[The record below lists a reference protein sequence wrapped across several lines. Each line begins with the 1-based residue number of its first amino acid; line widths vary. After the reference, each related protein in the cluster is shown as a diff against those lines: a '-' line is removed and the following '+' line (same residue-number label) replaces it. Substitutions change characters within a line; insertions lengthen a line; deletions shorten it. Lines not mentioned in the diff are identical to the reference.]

1 MISKD
6 KTMPWWFILL
16 TGLVILAAGI
26 YLLVSQ
32 ESGLSVLTFLLA
44 VGVLFFCVY
53 NFFKAYKFKDD
64 NRLFVPFIVHALL
77 DLVLFLL
84 IIIIKNSYAL
94 LGVILSSWFII
105 FGLFGI
111 INARQDGGNSAKTR
125 VSALLLLVGIVLI
138 LLPFLLSINHVLF
151 LGIVAILI
159 GVIRSAQGI
168 IVKVQRDGRT
178 SGGRSNL
185 I

>member
-6 KTMPWWFILL
+6 KTMPWWLVVL
-16 TGLVILAAGI
+16 TGLIILAVGI
-26 YLLVSQ
+26 YLLVSP
-32 ESGLSVLTFLLA
+32 ESGLKALTFLLTI
-44 VGVLFFCVY
+44 GVLLMSLYYFY
-53 NFFKAYKFKDD
+53 KAYKFKDE
-64 NRLFVPFIVHALL
+64 NRFFVPSLVHALL

-84 IIIIKNSYAL
+84 LIIIRNSPAL

-111 INARQDGGNSAKTR
+111 INARQDGGNASKTR
-125 VSALLLLVGIVLI
+125 ISALLLLIGVVLI

-159 GVIRSAQGI
+159 GVFRTAQG
-168 IVKVQRDGRT
+168 VVYKVQRDGRT

-185 I
+185 Y

>member
-1 MISKD
+1 MINRD
-6 KTMPWWFILL
+6 KTMPWWFVVL
-16 TGLVILAAGI
+16 TGLIVLAVGI

-32 ESGLSVLTFLLA
+32 ESGLVVLTFLLTI
-44 VGVLFFCVY
+44 GVLLFSFY
-53 NFFKAYKFKDD
+53 NFYKAYKFKDE
-64 NRLFVPFIVHALL
+64 NRLFVPFLVHALL

-84 IIIIKNSYAL
+84 LIIIRNSPAL

-105 FGLFGI
+105 FGLFGL

-125 VSALLLLVGIVLI
+125 VSALLLLIGVVLI

-159 GVIRSAQGI
+159 GVFRTVQGI
-168 IVKVQRDGRT
+168 VYKVQRDGRT

>member
-1 MISKD
+1 MLSKD
-6 KTMPWWFILL
+6 KTMPWWFVIL
-16 TGLVILAAGI
+16 TGLIVLAVGI

-32 ESGLSVLTFLLA
+32 ESGLNALTFLLTI
-44 VGVLFFCVY
+44 GVLLFSLYYFY
-53 NFFKAYKFKDD
+53 KAYKFKDE
-64 NRLFVPFIVHALL
+64 NRLFVPSLVHALL

-84 IIIIKNSYAL
+84 LIIIRNSPAL

-105 FGLFGI
+105 FGLFGL
-111 INARQDGGNSAKTR
+111 INARQDGGSSTKTR
-125 VSALLLLVGIVLI
+125 MSALLLLVGVVLI

-159 GVIRSAQGI
+159 GVFRTVQGI
-168 IVKVQRDGRT
+168 IYKVQHDGRT

-185 I
+185 Y